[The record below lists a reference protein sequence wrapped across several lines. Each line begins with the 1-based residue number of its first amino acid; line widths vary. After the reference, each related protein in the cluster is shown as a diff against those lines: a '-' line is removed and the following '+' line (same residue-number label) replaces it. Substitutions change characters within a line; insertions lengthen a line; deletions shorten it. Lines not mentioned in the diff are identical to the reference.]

1 MEGTEFGGVEKVTG
15 AMKCDIKD
23 KQANQIP
30 PPKVGV
36 ALQESLSSVMCFE
49 NVPQCF
55 DLT

>member
-1 MEGTEFGGVEKVTG
+1 VTG